1 MSSPADPV
9 VAVTSRPGSRPE
21 NEPGNEPGNRPGNRP
36 GGRPPGDPRSL
47 VHGLWRADVVRAVL
61 DLELPDRI
69 GEATVP
75 VEELAAAVGAD
86 ADRLDRLITLSAS
99 IGILEQPEAHTV
111 ANSAASSLLRSDH
124 PRSMRPEAMHA
135 LATWARI
142 AWDNVAFAVVHGGSG
157 FEPAVGTGVFP
168 YLAGHPDQAAD
179 FDAFQAVVTA
189 RNAAALVAGWS
200 PPPGSV
206 VVDVGGGTGQLLST
220 LLLRRPDLTGVV
232 LDRAAA
238 VRGVEHRVAAE
249 PRLAG
254 RLRGVAGDFFT
265 SVPAGGDVY
274 LLSHVLHDWD
284 DDDAV
289 RLLRTVAARMGEGTS
304 LVILE
309 NVDDDPDAL
318 LVAYL
323 DLLMLTAWGS
333 RERSPG
339 AYADLLSRAGLELVG
354 CELLE
359 PRSRLAVL
367 TARRAGTG
375 TSVT

>member
-1 MSSPADPV
+1 V
-9 VAVTSRPGSRPE
+9 
-21 NEPGNEPGNRPGNRP
+21 
-36 GGRPPGDPRSL
+36 RSL

-69 GEATVP
+69 GDATMP
-75 VEELAAAVGAD
+75 VKELAAAAGAD
-86 ADRLDRLITLSAS
+86 PGRLERLITLSVS
-99 IGILEQPEAHTV
+99 IGVLEQRADHTV
-111 ANSAASSLLRSDH
+111 ANNAASALLRSDH
-124 PRSMRPEAMHA
+124 PGSMRPEAMHA
-135 LATWARI
+135 LATWSRI
-142 AWDNVAFAVVHGGSG
+142 AWDNVASAVVHGGSG

-189 RNAAALVAGWS
+189 RNAAALVAGWN
-200 PPPGSV
+200 PPEGATV
-206 VVDVGGGTGQLLST
+206 IDVGGGNGQLLST

-238 VRGVEHRVAAE
+238 VTAVKHRVSAE
-249 PRLAG
+249 PRLAD
-254 RLRGVAGDFFT
+254 RLTGVAGDFFV

-289 RLLRTVAARMGEGTS
+289 RLLATVAARMGEGAS

-333 RERSPG
+333 RERSPD
-339 AYADLLSRAGLELVG
+339 AYARLLSRAGLELVG
-354 CELLE
+354 SELLE

-367 TARRAGTG
+367 TARRAGAQT
-375 TSVT
+375 